1 MFADRNAPS
10 SLTLFFNIESVAERK
25 ENCFKSFQIIS
36 LPNAFLSIHF
46 WPLCFCVRVSLIIH
60 YGKAAFRPS

>member
-36 LPNAFLSIHF
+36 LQTLSYQFIF
-46 WPLCFCVRVSLIIH
+46 WPLCLCVRVSLIIH